1 MSDQLRFDLGGA
13 PDLAEPV
20 IGWRIW
26 YARPS
31 IISPDTGAGRWL
43 LNSPF
48 DLSPWPSRKAMIG
61 RCARRP
67 GFMVVGQGLRGVHSS
82 PRHDC
87 TCGLYALNDLMSTV
101 RLAEEHAVHEGRF
114 MAVVLGEVSLW
125 GRVVVAQRG
134 YRAEFAYP
142 RRLWIVPDF
151 KRVRQDDDGVANGL
165 NHYGIDFPG
174 RETTPH
180 PISSLLWRLSN
191 QRNGFDF
198 NRVGAE
204 NTIAG
209 DRQGK
214 RDLP

>member
-1 MSDQLRFDLGGA
+1 
-13 PDLAEPV
+13 
-20 IGWRIW
+20 
-26 YARPS
+26 
-31 IISPDTGAGRWL
+31 
-43 LNSPF
+43 
-48 DLSPWPSRKAMIG
+48 
-61 RCARRP
+61 
-67 GFMVVGQGLRGVHSS
+67 
-82 PRHDC
+82 
-87 TCGLYALNDLMSTV
+87 
-101 RLAEEHAVHEGRF
+101 
-114 MAVVLGEVSLW
+114 
-125 GRVVVAQRG
+125 VAQRG

-180 PISSLLWRLSN
+180 PISSVLWRLSN

-214 RDLP
+214 RDLPQAAASEPPLARGAEGSKQAAGTRLLVATPWNICRVLALRRRPSTRLLRSPFLRGSSHPAATHRRSSTLPPRRRTSDPE